1 MGKRLPLVVYSASS
15 HKGPLPRACLWRFFG
30 VFEWRPYVS
39 LVSYSIEMNIEEKF
53 VILVLL
59 RKKLK
64 EEVKHKFFIDSLLK
78 SRQERGIFYAVFS
91 DTVSSTL

>member
-1 MGKRLPLVVYSASS
+1 MALLQRVRVSS
-15 HKGPLPRACLWRFFG
+15 
-30 VFEWRPYVS
+30 VS
-39 LVSYSIEMNIEEKF
+39 SSIAMNIEEKF

-64 EEVKHKFFIDSLLK
+64 EVKHKFFIDLPLK
-78 SRQERGIFYAVFS
+78 SRQERGIFYTVFN

>member
-1 MGKRLPLVVYSASS
+1 
-15 HKGPLPRACLWRFFG
+15 
-30 VFEWRPYVS
+30 
-39 LVSYSIEMNIEEKF
+39 MNIEEKF

-64 EEVKHKFFIDSLLK
+64 EEVKHKFFTDRPLK
-78 SRQERGIFYAVFS
+78 YRQERGIFYTVFS